1 MSSLLSAS
9 VSRPK
14 TRWWKSSDQQGH
26 MLPLPYLKPQI
37 KTLPFNFF
45 GEFGISALAALSPC
59 SALCKNKVPTF
70 FYHPWCQRSACCA
83 TGPAGNNGY
92 LGSSLG
98 AFCFE
103 VATTPRPNFGEGSQN
118 RGIVENVCLEKKS
131 KTSFSER
138 KKTSANEMLFL
149 QLALLVV
156 LPDGDSKDGLCALLK
171 VEYKAW
177 DCGADFQEPTS
188 FRVIYSSS
196 FYNPSR
202 VQALGSAWLDPFQVQ
217 LAMGCELHIGEASVG
232 FARIAYQGSDLI
244 SIQNNSWLPSP
255 KGGSR
260 AQQVSGRFNLN
271 KVFLETWHRLLT
283 DTCPRFL
290 LGLVDAGKADLQRQ
304 ARPEAWLST
313 GPSPAPGHLMLVC
326 HVSSFY
332 PKPIWVMWM
341 RGKKEQQ
348 GTQQSDILPNADG
361 TWYLRK
367 SLDVEA
373 IEADGL
379 SCRVRHSS
387 LEDQDIIL
395 YWEHRSSTGWI
406 FLAVIVPLVLLT
418 VLAFWL
424 RKRWTRCEPPSNLI
438 SLE

>member
-1 MSSLLSAS
+1 
-9 VSRPK
+9 
-14 TRWWKSSDQQGH
+14 
-26 MLPLPYLKPQI
+26 
-37 KTLPFNFF
+37 
-45 GEFGISALAALSPC
+45 
-59 SALCKNKVPTF
+59 
-70 FYHPWCQRSACCA
+70 
-83 TGPAGNNGY
+83 
-92 LGSSLG
+92 
-98 AFCFE
+98 
-103 VATTPRPNFGEGSQN
+103 
-118 RGIVENVCLEKKS
+118 
-131 KTSFSER
+131 
-138 KKTSANEMLFL
+138 MLFL

-156 LPDGDSKDGLCALLK
+156 LLPGGDSKD
-171 VEYKAW
+171 
-177 DCGADFQEPTS
+177 DFQEPTS
-188 FRVIYSSS
+188 FRVIYISS
-196 FYNPSR
+196 FYNRSW
-202 VQALGSAWLDPFQVQ
+202 VQALGSAWLGELQTHGWESHTGTLIYLRPWSKGNFSNKEMTEMEKLSRMTSIGLNQVFHNHASQWQLEYPFHVQVTK
-217 LAMGCELHIGEASVG
+217 GCELHIGEASVG
-232 FARIAYQGSDLI
+232 FMRIAYQGLDLA
-244 SIQNNSWLPSP
+244 SFQNNSWLPSP
-255 KGGSR
+255 KGGRR
-260 AQQVSGRFNLN
+260 AQQVSRLFNLN
-271 KVFLETWHRLLT
+271 KIILGITHRLLT

-290 LGLVDAGKADLQRQ
+290 LGLLDAGKADLQRQ

-313 GPSPAPGHLMLVC
+313 GPSPAPGRLMLVC
-326 HVSSFY
+326 QVSGFY

-341 RGKKEQQ
+341 RGEQEQQ

-395 YWEHRSSTGWI
+395 YWEHRSSMGWI

>member
-1 MSSLLSAS
+1 M
-9 VSRPK
+9 
-14 TRWWKSSDQQGH
+14 
-26 MLPLPYLKPQI
+26 
-37 KTLPFNFF
+37 
-45 GEFGISALAALSPC
+45 
-59 SALCKNKVPTF
+59 
-70 FYHPWCQRSACCA
+70 
-83 TGPAGNNGY
+83 
-92 LGSSLG
+92 
-98 AFCFE
+98 
-103 VATTPRPNFGEGSQN
+103 GEGSQN

-156 LPDGDSKDGLCALLK
+156 LPDGDSKD
-171 VEYKAW
+171 
-177 DCGADFQEPTS
+177 DFQEPTS

>member
-1 MSSLLSAS
+1 
-9 VSRPK
+9 
-14 TRWWKSSDQQGH
+14 

-70 FYHPWCQRSACCA
+70 FHHPWCQRSACCA
-83 TGPAGNNGY
+83 M
-92 LGSSLG
+92 
-98 AFCFE
+98 
-103 VATTPRPNFGEGSQN
+103 GEGSQN

-156 LPDGDSKDGLCALLK
+156 LPDGDSKD
-171 VEYKAW
+171 
-177 DCGADFQEPTS
+177 
-188 FRVIYSSS
+188 
-196 FYNPSR
+196 
-202 VQALGSAWLDPFQVQ
+202 DPFQVQ

>member
-1 MSSLLSAS
+1 M
-9 VSRPK
+9 
-14 TRWWKSSDQQGH
+14 
-26 MLPLPYLKPQI
+26 
-37 KTLPFNFF
+37 
-45 GEFGISALAALSPC
+45 
-59 SALCKNKVPTF
+59 
-70 FYHPWCQRSACCA
+70 
-83 TGPAGNNGY
+83 
-92 LGSSLG
+92 
-98 AFCFE
+98 
-103 VATTPRPNFGEGSQN
+103 GEGSQN
-118 RGIVENVCLEKKS
+118 RGIVANVCLEKKS

-138 KKTSANEMLFL
+138 KKTSANKMLFL
-149 QLALLVV
+149 QFALLVV
-156 LPDGDSKDGLCALLK
+156 LLPGGDSKD
-171 VEYKAW
+171 
-177 DCGADFQEPTS
+177 DFQEPTS

-202 VQALGSAWLDPFQVQ
+202 VQALGSAWLGELQTHGWENHTGSFIFLRPWSKGNFSSEELTEIEKLFRTFSIEFNQIFHNHASQWQLAYPFQVQ

-290 LGLVDAGKADLQRQ
+290 LGLLDAGKADLQRQ

>member
-1 MSSLLSAS
+1 
-9 VSRPK
+9 
-14 TRWWKSSDQQGH
+14 
-26 MLPLPYLKPQI
+26 
-37 KTLPFNFF
+37 
-45 GEFGISALAALSPC
+45 
-59 SALCKNKVPTF
+59 
-70 FYHPWCQRSACCA
+70 
-83 TGPAGNNGY
+83 
-92 LGSSLG
+92 
-98 AFCFE
+98 
-103 VATTPRPNFGEGSQN
+103 
-118 RGIVENVCLEKKS
+118 
-131 KTSFSER
+131 
-138 KKTSANEMLFL
+138 MLFL

-156 LPDGDSKDGLCALLK
+156 LPDGDSKD
-171 VEYKAW
+171 
-177 DCGADFQEPTS
+177 DFQEPTS

-202 VQALGSAWLDPFQVQ
+202 VQALGSAWLGELQTHGWENHTGSFIFLRPWSKGNFSSEELTEIEKLFHMFNIEFNQIFHNHASQWQ
-217 LAMGCELHIGEASVG
+217 LES
-232 FARIAYQGSDLI
+232 
-244 SIQNNSWLPSP
+244 
-255 KGGSR
+255 
-260 AQQVSGRFNLN
+260 
-271 KVFLETWHRLLT
+271 
-283 DTCPRFL
+283 
-290 LGLVDAGKADLQRQ
+290 
-304 ARPEAWLST
+304 RPEAWLST

>member
-1 MSSLLSAS
+1 
-9 VSRPK
+9 
-14 TRWWKSSDQQGH
+14 
-26 MLPLPYLKPQI
+26 
-37 KTLPFNFF
+37 
-45 GEFGISALAALSPC
+45 
-59 SALCKNKVPTF
+59 
-70 FYHPWCQRSACCA
+70 
-83 TGPAGNNGY
+83 
-92 LGSSLG
+92 
-98 AFCFE
+98 
-103 VATTPRPNFGEGSQN
+103 
-118 RGIVENVCLEKKS
+118 
-131 KTSFSER
+131 
-138 KKTSANEMLFL
+138 MLFL

-202 VQALGSAWLDPFQVQ
+202 VQALGSAWLGELQTHGWENHTGSFIFLRPWSKGNFSSEELTEIEKLFHMFNIEFNQIFHNHASQWQLEYPFQVQ

>member
-156 LPDGDSKDGLCALLK
+156 LPDGDSKD
-171 VEYKAW
+171 
-177 DCGADFQEPTS
+177 DFQEPTS

>member
-1 MSSLLSAS
+1 
-9 VSRPK
+9 
-14 TRWWKSSDQQGH
+14 

-70 FYHPWCQRSACCA
+70 FHHPWCQRSACCA
-83 TGPAGNNGY
+83 M
-92 LGSSLG
+92 
-98 AFCFE
+98 
-103 VATTPRPNFGEGSQN
+103 GEGSQN

-156 LPDGDSKDGLCALLK
+156 LPDGDSKD
-171 VEYKAW
+171 
-177 DCGADFQEPTS
+177 DFQEPTS

-202 VQALGSAWLDPFQVQ
+202 VQALGSAWLGELQTHGWENHTGSFIFLRPWSKGNFSSEELTEIEKLFHMFNIEFNQIFHNHASQWQLEYPFQVQ